1 MGMQIKLFS
10 FNPFQVNT
18 YLLINEYREC
28 ILIDAGC
35 LDSYE
40 CTKLSSYIK
49 ENKLSLK
56 RVLNTHLHLDHIF
69 GNKFVFEK
77 YGIKPEAHKADEF
90 LINRFPLMAKNFG
103 INSNTTIE
111 IGNYLNDND
120 TITLGNIKLTVLHT
134 PGHSPGGVSF
144 YADDD
149 HCLFSGDSLF
159 LGSVGRTDLE
169 GGDFATLKSSI
180 VNKLF
185 SLPKNTLVFPGHG
198 PKTSIDFEKNNNPY
212 LR

>member
-56 RVLNTHLHLDHIF
+56 RVLNTHIHLDHIF
-69 GNKFVFEK
+69 GNKFVLEE
-77 YGIKPEAHKADEF
+77 YGIKPEAHKA
-90 LINRFPLMAKNFG
+90 
-103 INSNTTIE
+103 
-111 IGNYLNDND
+111 GNA
-120 TITLGNIKLTVLHT
+120 GQ
-134 PGHSPGGVSF
+134 GGQ
-144 YADDD
+144 
-149 HCLFSGDSLF
+149 
-159 LGSVGRTDLE
+159 
-169 GGDFATLKSSI
+169 K
-180 VNKLF
+180 
-185 SLPKNTLVFPGHG
+185 
-198 PKTSIDFEKNNNPY
+198 
-212 LR
+212 